1 MNIKTWEDQ
10 KRVAKGQSS
19 FVIRVN
25 LPCRKPITRYF
36 ATPRERK
43 DWREQ
48 FERDLMEGRYAVTK
62 DSKIESRQLSWCAQQ
77 YLLAS
82 QKRGCRNTTL
92 TKREYYLEKFTKF
105 MNNAPVGSI
114 ERTDVV
120 RFIESHGA
128 NSTRL
133 GVCGNIVSFLTW
145 CGNADQGR
153 DWVPQNKFIN
163 LQWMRQLEDEK
174 QPCILTPKEA
184 KKLLYAIADDKKAG
198 LALSLF
204 TGIRTRS
211 ELPHLKWSDIDFSRK
226 RIHVRITKIRRGRT
240 ITDLPPALWK
250 WLKKYKSTGGIIQS
264 KPAQNA
270 ENQYNAFRL
279 ARSRTAKR
287 IGIDYGMNAARHSF
301 GSYGYW
307 KGEEWARRTMGHTE
321 GSRTYH
327 KHYVNNGP
335 SEKQSKKFFSIKPEK

>member
-10 KRVAKGQSS
+10 KRLTKGQSG
-19 FVIRVN
+19 FVIQVI
-25 LPCRKPITRYF
+25 LPDRKPINRFFST
-36 ATPRERK
+36 AKERK
-43 DWREQ
+43 VWRQQ
-48 FERDLMEGRYAVTK
+48 FEIDLIAGKYAITK
-62 DSKIESRQLSWCAQQ
+62 DSKIENRQLSWCAQQ
-77 YLLAS
+77 YLLWS
-82 QKRGCRNTTL
+82 QNNGVRKTTL
-92 TKREYYLEKFTKF
+92 TKREYYLEKFTNF
-105 MNNAPVGSI
+105 MENAPVGSI

-128 NSTRL
+128 NSTRV
-133 GVCGNIVSFLTW
+133 GVCGNIVGFLTW
-145 CGNADQGR
+145 CGNTDQGR
-153 DWVPQNKFIN
+153 DWVPQNKFIK
-163 LQWMRQLEDEK
+163 LKWSRRLEDAQ

-184 KKLLYAIADDKKAG
+184 RKLLHAIAEDKRAG

-204 TGIRTRS
+204 TGIRTSS
-211 ELPHLKWSDIDFSRK
+211 ELPYLKWSDINFARK
-226 RIHVRITKIRRGRT
+226 TIQLTVTKNRRGRT
-240 ITDLPPALWK
+240 LTDLPPCLWK
-250 WLKKYKSTGGIIQS
+250 WLKKYKSTGGIIQG
-264 KPAQNA
+264 KPSQNA

-321 GSRTYH
+321 GSRSYH